1 MLVRTDPSPFIDP
14 AAVDVWDTWFR
25 LRENGQ
31 LRDVSVEA
39 TWERVARELA
49 KPESALQTQLTARL
63 LDAQSNW
70 QIVLDERILAA
81 AGTPRFAWPADPIAV
96 LNAAAFVGN
105 ALTDAAHFQ
114 FDAFRATAELAEQIL
129 DNTLL
134 LNPSPN
140 GAHRNLGI
148 GIIGI
153 GDAVALLG
161 KRYDSAAGR
170 VLASR
175 IAKALAEGCF
185 AANVRL
191 ARDRG
196 AMPEPAPDAI
206 DAAAMRGMPADLLD
220 CATRYGLRR
229 ATSTAITSQRRL
241 ARFANNV
248 ADALDPLDDHHDAAS
263 KQPAVSRVRMRSSCG
278 YAFALARRIGV
289 TQLLAAQVAENS
301 HGASVTAQIAL
312 RGAVQPWI
320 DAPIDYPFR
329 ITNMPDDRSAHH
341 WQQLARA
348 NHLGG
353 LTLALESS

>member
-1 MLVRTDPSPFIDP
+1 MLVRTGPSPFIDP

-31 LRDVSVEA
+31 LRDASVEA

-49 KPESALQTQLTARL
+49 TPESTSSARLIARL
-63 LDAQSNW
+63 LDAQSRW
-70 QIVLDERILAA
+70 QIILDERILAA
-81 AGTPRFAWPADPIAV
+81 AGTSDFTWPADPIAV

-105 ALTDAAHFQ
+105 ALTDAAHFE
-114 FDAFRATAELAEQIL
+114 FDAFRAAAELAEQCL
-129 DNTLL
+129 DNALL
-134 LNPSPN
+134 LNASPN
-140 GAHRNLGI
+140 GAHRNLRV
-148 GIIGI
+148 GIIGV
-153 GDAVALLG
+153 GDALALLG

-170 VLASR
+170 VLASQ

-196 AMPEPAPDAI
+196 AMPDPAHDAI
-206 DAAAMRGMPADLLD
+206 DAGAVRGIPADLLD
-220 CATRYGLRR
+220 CAARHGLRR

-248 ADALDPLDDHHDAAS
+248 ADALDPLDDNHDATS
-263 KQPAVSRVRMRSSCG
+263 KRPAVSRVRTRNSFG
-278 YAFALARRIGV
+278 YAFALARRTGM
-289 TQLLAAQVAENS
+289 TQLLAAQVADDP
-301 HGASVTAQIAL
+301 HGASMTVEIAL

-329 ITNMPDDRSAHH
+329 IASMPDDRSAQQ

-348 NHLGG
+348 NRLGD
-353 LTLALESS
+353 LNIALESI